1 LRKAFKALKRI
12 IDFNM
17 LDKPKLNGL
26 TTETTKIELANSY
39 LEKAFKDNKKLI
51 FFKRRL
57 KEEEKTL
64 NELSITERES
74 KNGKRI
80 KQYVIETRKIIKQ
93 MS

>member
-1 LRKAFKALKRI
+1 
-12 IDFNM
+12 M
-17 LDKPKLNGL
+17 
-26 TTETTKIELANSY
+26 
-39 LEKAFKDNKKLI
+39 DNKKLI

-80 KQYVIETRKIIKQ
+80 KQYMIETRKIIKQ